1 MLNNLNIKKMV
12 ENKEQFLKNLKEKYS
27 DVYNI
32 RDYIIDIETSLS
44 NLECEYEIR
53 EKNEEL
59 RYNLRS
65 KEQLEDME
73 SDVIE
78 LIEMLIKE
86 SLSNMF

>member
-32 RDYIIDIETSLS
+32 KDYMMDIETSLN
-44 NLECEYEIR
+44 NLKCEYEIR
-53 EKNEEL
+53 KENEKL
-59 RYNLRS
+59 RYNSRS
-65 KEQLEDME
+65 KEQLKEMEDE
-73 SDVIE
+73 VVE

-86 SLSNMF
+86 SLNNMF

>member
-32 RDYIIDIETSLS
+32 KDYIMDIETSLD
-44 NLECEYEIR
+44 NLKCEYEIR
-53 EKNEEL
+53 EENETL
-59 RYNLRS
+59 KYNSRS
-65 KEQLEDME
+65 KEQLKDME
-73 SDVIE
+73 NEVIE

-86 SLSNMF
+86 SFNNMF

>member
-86 SLSNMF
+86 SLNNMF

>member
-32 RDYIIDIETSLS
+32 KDYIMDIETSLD
-44 NLECEYEIR
+44 NLKCEYKIR
-53 EKNEEL
+53 EENETL
-59 RYNLRS
+59 KYNSRS
-65 KEQLEDME
+65 KEQLKDME
-73 SDVIE
+73 NEVIE

-86 SLSNMF
+86 SLNNMF

>member
-32 RDYIIDIETSLS
+32 RDYIMDIEISLD
-44 NLECEYEIR
+44 NLKCEYEIR
-53 EKNEEL
+53 EENEAL
-59 RYNLRS
+59 KYNSRS
-65 KEQLEDME
+65 KEQLKDME
-73 SDVIE
+73 SEVIE

-86 SLSNMF
+86 SLNNMF

>member
-53 EKNEEL
+53 EENEEL

-73 SDVIE
+73 SDAIE

-86 SLSNMF
+86 SLNNMF

>member
-32 RDYIIDIETSLS
+32 KDYIMDIETSLD
-44 NLECEYEIR
+44 NLKCEYEIR
-53 EKNEEL
+53 EENETL
-59 RYNLRS
+59 KYNSRS
-65 KEQLEDME
+65 KEQLKDME
-73 SDVIE
+73 NEVIE

-86 SLSNMF
+86 SLNNMF